1 MVLGARRV
9 VEHPHETHH
18 LTTNQVQLQKAQR
31 RAAAKSRLATLSPAD
46 RAARSRVLCDR
57 LLVWSE
63 FRVARVVM
71 SFLPMPSEPDVT
83 LIHSAILSAGQ
94 RVCVPRTDWGAGAI
108 VPVEITAPTPAAM
121 VLNRG
126 VSEPAVGTPIELG
139 AIDAMLV
146 PGLAFDESGGRLG
159 RGGGFYD
166 RFITRWRAARRGM
179 PGSRAIGVAF
189 EEQIGAVV
197 PMEEG
202 DARLDALATESRLII
217 VTSPN

>member
-1 MVLGARRV
+1 
-9 VEHPHETHH
+9 
-18 LTTNQVQLQKAQR
+18 
-31 RAAAKSRLATLSPAD
+31 
-46 RAARSRVLCDR
+46 
-57 LLVWSE
+57 
-63 FRVARVVM
+63 M
-71 SFLPMPSEPDVT
+71 SFLPMPSEPEVT
-83 LIHSAILSAGQ
+83 PIHGAILSAGR
-94 RVCVPRTDWGAGAI
+94 RVCVPRTEWDSGRL
-108 VPVEITAPTPAAM
+108 VPVELAAPTPAAV

-126 VSEPAVGTPIELG
+126 VSEPADGVLVDLG
-139 AIDAMLV
+139 AIDAVLV

-159 RGGGFYD
+159 RGAGFYD
-166 RFITRWRAARRGM
+166 RFIRGWRAARRGA